1 MAAGARP
8 RIPCLRPRH
17 ELPVVTVIAGA
28 GRQLRPRGPS
38 SRRGRPCPTP
48 PPHFGPPGVWRV
60 LSRPFVLSWATETR
74 GLGSNA
80 SHGEVPG
87 PAVPSVTQ
95 KSSGSAAVCLNEAP
109 LLSLPPAPCR
119 SHPRRDDEGERSSS
133 APAPLSAPDGWG
145 RFRPRTPSFL
155 FDGLSSSC
163 RLLTLASPEARVW
176 ASPPAPLSPG
186 KAAEPRVAPPPMN
199 WQLSNAH
206 LQLGSS
212 RLANDGA
219 LCEACCFKGFSSQ
232 N

>member
-17 ELPVVTVIAGA
+17 ELPVVTAIAQA

-119 SHPRRDDEGERSSS
+119 SHPRRDDEGACSSS
-133 APAPLSAPDGWG
+133 APGPSERPRRLGTLSPSDPLIPLRWSLFILPTLNPGEPRGSGLGLA
-145 RFRPRTPSFL
+145 PRTP
-155 FDGLSSSC
+155 
-163 RLLTLASPEARVW
+163 V
-176 ASPPAPLSPG
+176 
-186 KAAEPRVAPPPMN
+186 PR
-199 WQLSNAH
+199 
-206 LQLGSS
+206 
-212 RLANDGA
+212 
-219 LCEACCFKGFSSQ
+219 
-232 N
+232 

>member
-1 MAAGARP
+1 MVRGRP
-8 RIPCLRPRH
+8 GLGRRSPSPIPCLRPRH
-17 ELPVVTVIAGA
+17 ELPVVTAIAQA

-109 LLSLPPAPCR
+109 LLSLPPAPVAVILIVTMR
-119 SHPRRDDEGERSSS
+119 VHAPPLPPALRAPPTAGDAFALGPPHSSS
-133 APAPLSAPDGWG
+133 MVSLHPADS
-145 RFRPRTPSFL
+145 
-155 FDGLSSSC
+155 
-163 RLLTLASPEARVW
+163 
-176 ASPPAPLSPG
+176 
-186 KAAEPRVAPPPMN
+186 
-199 WQLSNAH
+199 
-206 LQLGSS
+206 
-212 RLANDGA
+212 
-219 LCEACCFKGFSSQ
+219 
-232 N
+232 